1 MGDQA
6 KVKLGLKNVHYYPV
20 TVGGEAGART
30 LTFGEGKE
38 WPGAVSMSIDVSA
51 DSTKSY
57 GDDTVYY
64 ISNAIPT
71 EELELE
77 SYMIPEDFLVS
88 YLGAKKDDDGNIVDG
103 DDDVSTPFAF
113 AFEFSTDKRATRYLY
128 FYCTAAKPSDEAET
142 KSDKAEPKT
151 IKLKLTA
158 AGVDGFGRRKV
169 SSAATTES
177 AYNTWYS
184 TPKAPTFT
192 GTTSTSSSN

>member
-20 TVGGEAGART
+20 TVGGEADART

-38 WPGAVSMSIDVSA
+38 WPGSVSMSIDVSA

-57 GDDTVYY
+57 GDDTVYF

-77 SYMIPEDFLVS
+77 SYMVPEDFQVS
-88 YLGAKKDDDGNIVDG
+88 YLGSRRDDDGNIVDG
-103 DDDVSTPFAF
+103 DDDVSTPFAL
-113 AFEFSTDKRATRYLY
+113 AFEFTTDKRATRYLY
-128 FYCTAAKPSDEAET
+128 FYCTATKPSDEVET

-151 IKLKLTA
+151 IKIKVTA
-158 AGVDGFGRRKV
+158 AGVEGFGRRKV
-169 SSAATTES
+169 SSAATTDT
-177 AYNTWYS
+177 AYSTWYS
-184 TPKAPTFT
+184 APKAPTFT
-192 GTTSTSSSN
+192 GTASSGK